1 LGIDVEGLFGA
12 NSGGFGGVLEG
23 FGAEV
28 RSPSAG
34 TVDGERVG
42 QEEGY
47 LSYQSRDEY
56 NLSVRRAEGGV
67 DDEEEVPTQP
77 IRPPWMPAREAAS
90 SPTNEEGGE

>member
-1 LGIDVEGLFGA
+1 
-12 NSGGFGGVLEG
+12 VLEG

-34 TVDGERVG
+34 TGDGERVG